1 MERLSYRDL
10 YKGYELNDTVN
21 IWELE
26 ERDIAIL
33 DAAVELVENRYTL
46 RELSDN
52 VMFPRSTLS
61 DNFKTPLRKLS
72 AELYCSV
79 HKILLQ
85 NKQKYFRGYIC

>member
-21 IWELE
+21 I
-26 ERDIAIL
+26 
-33 DAAVELVENRYTL
+33 

-52 VMFPRSTLS
+52 VMIPRSTLS
-61 DNFKTPLRKLS
+61 DNFKTPLRRLS

>member
-10 YKGYELNDTVN
+10 YKGHELNDTVN
-21 IWELE
+21 IWELR

-52 VMFPRSTLS
+52 VMIPRST
-61 DNFKTPLRKLS
+61 F
-72 AELYCSV
+72 
-79 HKILLQ
+79 
-85 NKQKYFRGYIC
+85 

>member
-21 IWELE
+21 IWELR

-46 RELSDN
+46 REL
-52 VMFPRSTLS
+52 
-61 DNFKTPLRKLS
+61 
-72 AELYCSV
+72 
-79 HKILLQ
+79 
-85 NKQKYFRGYIC
+85 